1 LYVGGFEFF
10 YFDTILKLT
19 HNSRI
24 NQILF
29 FMPKYFVALLSLF
42 LLFVVALTSVGAF
55 MIYDNTRPIS
65 TLSVTDTL
73 KKKVKPDQATVQLFI
88 SQTGTDLVK
97 MNKEN
102 DAITVKV
109 IDFLIKSGVSK
120 DKIKTNK
127 NSYPDFGIEPVID
140 GSKKPQLTVS
150 ETTIDVEFVNLNNNP
165 NAILDETLVLGVNR
179 FGAFNYKTADIKK
192 MCDALETEVEKSVK
206 VKAEQKVENIG
217 GKIIKIQYSQ
227 TFVNNCENNSM
238 PYYSSIKTGGG
249 EFDGAQAPDLMT
261 GEQEI
266 SATANLNVEY
276 R

>member
-1 LYVGGFEFF
+1 
-10 YFDTILKLT
+10 
-19 HNSRI
+19 
-24 NQILF
+24 
-29 FMPKYFVALLSLF
+29 MPKYFVALLSLF

-109 IDFLIKSGVSK
+109 TDFLIKSGVSK

-127 NSYPDFGIEPVID
+127 SSYPDYSFESATDTTKAP
-140 GSKKPQLTVS
+140 KLTVA
-150 ETTIDVEFVNLNNNP
+150 ETTMDVEFVSLDNNP
-165 NAILDETLVLGVNR
+165 NAILEKTVELGVTKYGQ
-179 FGAFNYKTADIKK
+179 FSYKTKNVKDL
-192 MCDALETEVEKSVK
+192 CDALETEAEKSAKAKADNK
-206 VKAEQKVENIG
+206 VSNLG
-217 GKIIKIQYSQ
+217 GKIVKIQYNTTFTSNCGENSSLPYNSTTKSDDFNFSQ
-227 TFVNNCENNSM
+227 SE
-238 PYYSSIKTGGG
+238 
-249 EFDGAQAPDLMT
+249 APELMT

>member
-1 LYVGGFEFF
+1 
-10 YFDTILKLT
+10 
-19 HNSRI
+19 
-24 NQILF
+24 
-29 FMPKYFVALLSLF
+29 MPKYFVALLSLF
-42 LLFVVALTSVGAF
+42 LLFVVALTSVGAY
-55 MIYDNTRPIS
+55 MTYENTRPTS
-65 TLSVTDTL
+65 MLSVSDTL

-88 SQTGTDLVK
+88 SQTGSDLAK

-109 IDFLIKSGVSK
+109 ADYLIKSGISK

-127 NSYPDFGIEPVID
+127 NSYPDYGIEPTTD
-140 GSKKPQLTVS
+140 STKKPQLTVA

-165 NAILDETLVLGVNR
+165 NAILDETLALGVNR

-206 VKAEQKVENIG
+206 AKAEQKVENIG
-217 GKIIKIQYSQ
+217 GKIVKIQYSQ
-227 TFVNNCENNSM
+227 TYVNNCENNAV
-238 PYYSSIKTGGG
+238 PFYSSIKSA
-249 EFDGAQAPDLMT
+249 DSVPDFPVPELMT

-266 SATANLNVEY
+266 SATASLNVEY